1 MRTLRHAGAAV
12 IVELCGVAIAVG
24 ALLTWIDARGS
35 RPRSGISHTSVA
47 GVLHWSYRT
56 VAAFPRSFGMIVL
69 VAGIG
74 VLIAGLIG
82 SRFLAGLFCLIAL
95 AAAGVWIGLNATHFS
110 PIDMTYKDLQ
120 AGAWLTIGGGVVGQ
134 IGATLLRRSARQ

>member
-35 RPRSGISHTSVA
+35 RPRSGISHTSIA
-47 GVLHWSYRT
+47 GLLHWSYRT
-56 VAAFPRSFGMIVL
+56 ATFSHSFGL
-69 VAGIG
+69 V
-74 VLIAGLIG
+74 VLIAGAGVLVGGLLG

-95 AAAGVWIGLNATHFS
+95 AAAGVWIGLNATHYS
-110 PIDMTYKDLQ
+110 PASLRYNDLQ
-120 AGAWLTIGGGVVGQ
+120 IGAWLTIVGAVVGQ
-134 IGATLLRRSARQ
+134 IGATMLRRSARA